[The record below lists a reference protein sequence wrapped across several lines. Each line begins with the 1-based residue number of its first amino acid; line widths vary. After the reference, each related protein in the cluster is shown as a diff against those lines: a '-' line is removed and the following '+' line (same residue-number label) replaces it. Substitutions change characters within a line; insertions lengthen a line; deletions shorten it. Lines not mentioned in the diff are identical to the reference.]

1 MLRPSPSQALHGHA
15 EWQMNGCGRWFSEL
29 KFATDGNLHNC
40 KRNNNK
46 NENNGGEKIHC
57 EQGFQSF
64 QKPHQLK
71 RHQNTHARWSQ
82 VNYKVA
88 ILYRLT
94 NLPSAC
100 IPNNWLG
107 YPGESGHI
115 NAICCGPSD
124 DHGCIVGPLIKSCAT
139 ALKLECV
146 IPLQQNSFHSTHC
159 CVVLVPERH
168 FGCISGLSGQ
178 SSLVHKM
185 ERKKALT
192 KV

>member
-1 MLRPSPSQALHGHA
+1 MATFTTAQEARTRWRMKMLERRYAVSSTSNHSKNPT
-15 EWQMNGCGRWFSEL
+15 NL
-29 KFATDGNLHNC
+29 KGTRIPMPA
-40 KRNNNK
+40 R
-46 NENNGGEKIHC
+46 
-57 EQGFQSF
+57 QG
-64 QKPHQLK
+64 
-71 RHQNTHARWSQ
+71 
-82 VNYKVA
+82 NYKVA

-115 NAICCGPSD
+115 KAICCGPSD
-124 DHGCIVGPLIKSCAT
+124 DHGCIVGSRIKPCAHGAT

-146 IPLQQNSFHSTHC
+146 IPLKQNSFHSTHC
-159 CVVLVPERH
+159 CVVLVQERH
-168 FGCISGLSGQ
+168 FGCISGFSGQ